1 MEMLYVQ
8 SQYLQ
13 QTMTLQISEK
23 DFRFLENLVERY
35 SNGKLMKVNKVMKEL
50 KISSDCYY
58 ESYFKNP

>member
-35 SNGKLMKVNKVMKEL
+35 SNGKLMKVNKVMKKL